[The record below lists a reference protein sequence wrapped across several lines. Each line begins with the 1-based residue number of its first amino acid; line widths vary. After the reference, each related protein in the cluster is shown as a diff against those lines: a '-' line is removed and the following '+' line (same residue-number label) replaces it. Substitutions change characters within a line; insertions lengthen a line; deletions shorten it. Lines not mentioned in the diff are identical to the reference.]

1 MSRFGPE
8 PDLKGKPVATEDTMM
23 TPRIESLMKRTASK
37 FGLVTLSARRA
48 REINSYFNQ
57 LGEGLGTMV
66 PPQVSSTSRKPLSIS
81 FEEIA
86 ADKILSV
93 PLSVYEELEAELDEE
108 LLDAVADDVVSELE
122 ADAVVEA
129 EVAEEVVA
137 EEVVAE
143 AVVEVAEAD
152 VTVDAEVAVE
162 AAAE

>member
-1 MSRFGPE
+1 M
-8 PDLKGKPVATEDTMM
+8 KGSPMATEDTMM
-23 TPRIESLMKRTASK
+23 NPRIESLMKRTASK

-122 ADAVVEA
+122 ADAVA
-129 EVAEEVVA
+129 EVIVEVAAAEVVVDEVVA
-137 EEVVAE
+137 EVV
-143 AVVEVAEAD
+143 
-152 VTVDAEVAVE
+152 VDE
-162 AAAE
+162 AAAEAAAE